1 MSEPGQTILHVEDD
15 PQIRRFVRAALE
27 AEGFRVVDADGMK
40 RGLID
45 AATHKPDLVI
55 LDLGLPDG
63 DGVDF
68 IRDLRAWSGMP
79 VIVVSARQN
88 EADKIEALD
97 AGADDYLSKPFGT
110 GELLARTRAQL
121 RRRAQAGNEGQ
132 AEVVF
137 GGVHVDLVRRVVTR
151 DGQPV
156 HLTPL
161 EYRLLT
167 FLIANA
173 GKVVTQRQALREV
186 WGPDSADRSHYL
198 RIYIGY
204 LRRKLEADTA
214 RPQHIRTESGVG
226 YRFVL

>member
-1 MSEPGQTILHVEDD
+1 MTDPAPTILHVEDD

-27 AEGFRVVDADGMK
+27 AESFRVVDADSMK

-45 AATHKPDLVI
+45 AATHKPDMVI

-68 IRDLRAWSGMP
+68 IRDLRTWSGMP
-79 VIVVSARQN
+79 VIVVSARRD
-88 EADKIEALD
+88 EADKIAALD
-97 AGADDYLSKPFGT
+97 AGADDYLSKPFGI

-121 RRRAQAGNEGQ
+121 RRRGQVGNDGQ
-132 AEVVF
+132 TEIRF
-137 GGVHVDLVRRVVTR
+137 GTVHVDLVRRIVTR
-151 DGQPV
+151 DGEPV

-204 LRRKLEADTA
+204 LRRKLEVDTA

>member
-1 MSEPGQTILHVEDD
+1 VTEPGPTILHVEDD

-27 AEGFRVVDADGMK
+27 AEGFRVVDADSMK

-68 IRDLRAWSGMP
+68 IHDLRAWSGMP
-79 VIVVSARQN
+79 VIVVSARQS
-88 EADKIEALD
+88 EVDKIEALD
-97 AGADDYLSKPFGT
+97 AGADDYLTKPFGT

-121 RRRAQAGNEGQ
+121 RRRTQAGNEGQ
-132 AEVVF
+132 TEVFF
-137 GGVHVDLVRRVVTR
+137 GTVHVDFVRRVVTR

-173 GKVVTQRQALREV
+173 GKVVTQRQTLREV

-198 RIYIGY
+198 RVYVGY
-204 LRRKLEADTA
+204 LRRKLEVDTA
-214 RPQHIRTESGVG
+214 RPEHIRTESGVG